1 MSRVQPSDLTWAI
14 IHVLIP
20 TRTCDPFLIWEL
32 HTVRERCTATAHLRT
47 DRIRGM
53 LFWCGNLLRKLL
65 HSLQL
70 WVVCSCLCKI
80 DNVQGHQ
87 VIYVGFYQYW
97 EPENLKRT
105 SRHSGQAGNVNISG
119 LIQIASCKLMCLTW
133 YFSGG
138 WRSGKYRPILP
149 AIKAL
154 WFCVKMR
161 VEDRLLLGVVVVV
174 SGWWVWVG
182 ECICGGSGV
191 KVFLCLAMC

>member
-1 MSRVQPSDLTWAI
+1 MGNCHFTDGALHRTHLYRSRPGIAVHSHTWGL
-14 IHVLIP
+14 VEMVV
-20 TRTCDPFLIWEL
+20 DGGVSVF
-32 HTVRERCTATAHLRT
+32 
-47 DRIRGM
+47 
-53 LFWCGNLLRKLL
+53 
-65 HSLQL
+65 
-70 WVVCSCLCKI
+70 VVCSCLCKI

-105 SRHSGQAGNVNISG
+105 SRHSGQAENVNISG

-138 WRSGKYRPILP
+138 WRSGKYRPILL
-149 AIKAL
+149 AIKVL

-182 ECICGGSGV
+182 ECICVGSGV